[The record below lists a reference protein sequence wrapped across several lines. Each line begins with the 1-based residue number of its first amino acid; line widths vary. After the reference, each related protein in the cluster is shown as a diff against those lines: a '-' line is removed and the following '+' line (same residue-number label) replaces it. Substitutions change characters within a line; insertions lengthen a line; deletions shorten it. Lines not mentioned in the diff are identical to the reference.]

1 MDLTSLTNETA
12 SADAERQA
20 WIFLNHVPYLGP
32 MRFQRLLLAA
42 RSAVSILRM
51 TALELTQAE
60 VGPDLAAHWRSCFDD
75 PKQWAGVE
83 RELAA
88 ESRGEFRIVTE
99 LDAGYPDDLRNVID
113 RPPVVYVKGVWPP
126 PEGRRIGIV
135 GTRRATPYGLQMA
148 EYVARECAVQQ
159 IATVSG
165 LAAGIDTVAHRTT
178 LAYGGY
184 TVAVLGHGLAH
195 RFPRGNRRLF
205 EAIAEKGALITEF
218 PVAMPP
224 QAVHFPRRNRIISG
238 LSSVVVVIEAGE
250 KSGALITAR
259 YAAEQGRDVYAVP
272 GRLFQDES
280 AGCHRLIKEGA
291 TLLTGMEDV
300 LGPKALD
307 AVAAP
312 LVQGTLTD
320 EERTL
325 LTMLKEPIT
334 VDDIIERMG
343 GSVDHW
349 LASLLSLELQKLITV
364 YPGQRY
370 GRNI

>member
-1 MDLTSLTNETA
+1 MGSTSLTNETV

-42 RSAVSILRM
+42 RSAVAILRM
-51 TALELTQAE
+51 SVIELTQAE
-60 VGPDLAAHWRSCFDD
+60 VGPELAGHWHACFRDRER
-75 PKQWAGVE
+75 WSGVE

-88 ESRGEFRIVTE
+88 ESRGEFHIFTE
-99 LDAGYPDDLRNVID
+99 LDAGYPDNLRNVID
-113 RPPVVYVKGVWPP
+113 RPPVVYVKGLWPP
-126 PEGRRIGIV
+126 PAEQRIGIV

-148 EYVARECAVQQ
+148 EYVARECAVRQ
-159 IATVSG
+159 ITTVSG

-184 TVAVLGHGLAH
+184 TVAVLGHGFAH

-205 EAIAEKGALITEF
+205 EAIAEKGALMTEF

-224 QAVHFPRRNRIISG
+224 QAAHFPRRNRIISG
-238 LSSVVVVIEAGE
+238 LSGAVVVIEAGE

-291 TLLTGMEDV
+291 TLLTGMEDI
-300 LGPKALD
+300 LGPKASQ
-307 AVAAP
+307 ATAAP
-312 LVQGTLTD
+312 VLNETLTD
-320 EERTL
+320 EERAL
-325 LTMLKEPIT
+325 LAMLKEPMT

-343 GSVDHW
+343 GSVDRW
-349 LASLLSLELQKLITV
+349 LASLLSLELQKMITV